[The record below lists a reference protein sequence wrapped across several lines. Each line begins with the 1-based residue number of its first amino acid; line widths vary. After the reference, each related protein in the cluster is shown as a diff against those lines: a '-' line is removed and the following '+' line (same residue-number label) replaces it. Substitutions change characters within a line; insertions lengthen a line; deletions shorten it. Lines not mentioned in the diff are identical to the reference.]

1 MASSGGN
8 SNFSTQFSSNNTSFS
23 DLLGEGQY
31 PGERSG
37 KIRGRNGVLDQIPR
51 FKSLPPQ
58 SLPMISPPPVSPSSY
73 LSIPSGLSPS
83 WLLDSPAFLS
93 TSNEESF
100 KRKHEDWNMNKPSD
114 QTQFS
119 SIKSRTESEFAPV
132 QTFSPEISISQTN
145 MQSNSAPP
153 SAHIPYTQPPQY
165 MRENRKSDDGYN
177 WRKYGQK
184 QVKGSENPRSYYK
197 CTYPNCPT
205 KKKVETNL
213 EGCVTE
219 IVYKG
224 SHNHPKPQATRR
236 SSSHSIQP
244 HFNTNFENPSQ
255 PNASLGNTQME
266 SAATP
271 ENSSASFGEE
281 DFDHQASSMSKSE
294 DDNENDREAKR
305 WRGENE
311 NEVISANGNRTVR
324 EPRIVVQTTSD
335 IDILDDGSYYKCTY
349 MGCPVRK
356 HVERASHDL
365 RAVITTYEGK
375 HNHDVPAPHG
385 SGSYPPPVNRAPPP
399 PNNGSLAIRPL
410 AMTNNLNLA
419 TSYPKSQAP
428 YTLEMLQSPGSFGF
442 SGFGN
447 FQDSYMNQLQGD
459 NLLSKAKEEPKDDY
473 FFESFLN

>member
-1 MASSGGN
+1 
-8 SNFSTQFSSNNTSFS
+8 
-23 DLLGEGQY
+23 
-31 PGERSG
+31 
-37 KIRGRNGVLDQIPR
+37 
-51 FKSLPPQ
+51 
-58 SLPMISPPPVSPSSY
+58 
-73 LSIPSGLSPS
+73 
-83 WLLDSPAFLS
+83 
-93 TSNEESF
+93 
-100 KRKHEDWNMNKPSD
+100 MNKPSD

-132 QTFSPEISISQTN
+132 QTFSPEISTSQTN

-205 KKKVETNL
+205 KKKVETTL

-236 SSSHSIQP
+236 SSSHSLQP

-266 SAATP
+266 SVATP

-305 WRGENE
+305 W
-311 NEVISANGNRTVR
+311 
-324 EPRIVVQTTSD
+324 
-335 IDILDDGSYYKCTY
+335 
-349 MGCPVRK
+349 
-356 HVERASHDL
+356 
-365 RAVITTYEGK
+365 
-375 HNHDVPAPHG
+375 
-385 SGSYPPPVNRAPPP
+385 
-399 PNNGSLAIRPL
+399 
-410 AMTNNLNLA
+410 
-419 TSYPKSQAP
+419 
-428 YTLEMLQSPGSFGF
+428 
-442 SGFGN
+442 
-447 FQDSYMNQLQGD
+447 
-459 NLLSKAKEEPKDDY
+459 
-473 FFESFLN
+473 

>member
-1 MASSGGN
+1 
-8 SNFSTQFSSNNTSFS
+8 
-23 DLLGEGQY
+23 
-31 PGERSG
+31 
-37 KIRGRNGVLDQIPR
+37 
-51 FKSLPPQ
+51 
-58 SLPMISPPPVSPSSY
+58 
-73 LSIPSGLSPS
+73 
-83 WLLDSPAFLS
+83 
-93 TSNEESF
+93 
-100 KRKHEDWNMNKPSD
+100 
-114 QTQFS
+114 
-119 SIKSRTESEFAPV
+119 
-132 QTFSPEISISQTN
+132 
-145 MQSNSAPP
+145 MQSHSAPP
-153 SAHIPYTQPPQY
+153 SAHVPYTQPPQY
-165 MRENRKSDDGYN
+165 LRENKKSDDGYN

-205 KKKVETNL
+205 KKKVETTL

-335 IDILDDGSYYKCTY
+335 IDILDDGYRWRKYGQKVVKGNPNPRSYYKCTY
-349 MGCPVRK
+349 VGCPVRK
-356 HVERASHDL
+356 HVERASHDP

-375 HNHDVPAPHG
+375 HNHDVPAPRG
-385 SGSYPPPVNRAPPP
+385 SGSYPPPVNRAPP
-399 PNNGSLAIRPL
+399 NNGSSAIRPL
-410 AMTNNLNLA
+410 AMTNNPNLA

-447 FQDSYMNQLQGD
+447 FQGSYMNQAQGD
-459 NLLSKAKEEPKDDY
+459 NFLSRAKEEPKDDS